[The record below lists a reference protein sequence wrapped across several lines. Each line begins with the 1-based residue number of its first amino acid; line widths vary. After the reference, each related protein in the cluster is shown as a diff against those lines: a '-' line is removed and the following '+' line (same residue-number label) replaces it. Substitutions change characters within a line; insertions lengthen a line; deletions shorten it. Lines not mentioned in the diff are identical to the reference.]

1 MTVSTSTSIAN
12 YTANGSTTTFAYPFK
27 IFADSDL
34 VVILRNTATGVGT
47 VQVLN
52 SAYTVTGA
60 GNVAGGNVVFGTA
73 PAAGNTVSYPACAP
87 ADARNRLRRRMIRSP
102 PRRTK
107 TPWTS

>member
-1 MTVSTSTSIAN
+1 MTVSTSTSTAN

-34 VVILRNTATGVGT
+34 VVILRNTATAVET

-73 PAAGNTVSYPACAP
+73 PPLATRCLSGVCC
-87 ADARNRLRRRMIRSP
+87 R
-102 PRRTK
+102 
-107 TPWTS
+107 

>member
-1 MTVSTSTSIAN
+1 MTVSTSTSTAN

-34 VVILRNTATGVGT
+34 VVILRNTATAVET

-73 PAAGNTVSYPACAP
+73 PAVWQHGVYPACAA
-87 ADARNRLRRRMIRSP
+87 ADARNRLRRQ
-102 PRRTK
+102 
-107 TPWTS
+107 